1 MTHKNTPLPPPPRET
16 QEMASPPSKTTV
28 RDESRLP
35 TGKFIGLR
43 LPTAEVVAVPPESS
57 PVLLLPA
64 NQEEKTTKPRPTK
77 SSGIFE
83 EEEIV
88 LLEKPRSTSSGSS
101 PSLQAQAF
109 ESKEMRVA
117 LAPPSQE
124 ESNAIFPDLPK
135 EQDELPYE
143 IAHRQA
149 ALSSQTQAFSSAP
162 TRHLSIEIEESD
174 TSDELPR
181 SHTLETRIHD
191 TDSFSL
197 AALHLSEEEELSTR
211 REEEILGEAAKTEIP
226 NQQESVS
233 QSQGGQEEGIAS
245 EKNAQASLLESRL
258 LASMDDALLSSMD
271 ALLASMDVATLS
283 SADAL
288 LAARDAATLS
298 SVNTLPASKELTMLS
313 SADEEIPVMD
323 LPSQPL
329 SKVLIRTDSADEE
342 IPIVDLASAD
352 DEIPTVEAAIA
363 THDDLESVLPL
374 VPVFSA
380 HSTLELP
387 PRLGR
392 VAMEEPPP
400 PSQVYSTLDLPSSQV
415 YSTLELP
422 LSQTKTSVYADDAS
436 RQTLDLPF
444 GEGAARVLDLL
455 GVDEA
460 MRQGNPRPLEEATR
474 QGNPLPL
481 EEVTRQTLDLPLG
494 ETARKTL
501 ELSFEIRQAQDA
513 KTLRDDPSQT
523 LDLPMGGSPVFT
535 VDDLPM
541 YEGTS
546 ADDEIPVVDGEEA
559 VTMRISGEMELPWFP
574 SHESTAESKLL
585 KVQRIAS
592 PSEETLAAPFGASSV
607 SGEHGSVEVILEE
620 LARYCGRA
628 CCFLVKEG
636 ALIGIAAK
644 GEGEVDRHIGDIL
657 LPLDAPSLYASVI
670 RARSSYAGSPALGAL
685 DRILMACLGEQEPK
699 EIALFPILQRDQVV
713 ALYYLDDAGIGRF
726 PEDTHGLE
734 LILRRAESIAYP
746 WSFDDLA
753 ALPNE
758 IA

>member
-1 MTHKNTPLPPPPRET
+1 
-16 QEMASPPSKTTV
+16 MASPPSKTTV

-64 NQEEKTTKPRPTK
+64 NQEEKATKPRPTK
-77 SSGIFE
+77 SSGLFE

-88 LLEKPRSTSSGSS
+88 LLEKPRHTPSGSS

-109 ESKEMRVA
+109 EAKEMRVA
-117 LAPPSQE
+117 LAPPPQE
-124 ESNAIFPDLPK
+124 EGNAIFPDIPK

-149 ALSSQTQAFSSAP
+149 AISSQTQAFSSAP
-162 TRHLSIEIEESD
+162 TRHLSIEMEEND

-197 AALHLSEEEELSTR
+197 AALHLSEEEELSAR
-211 REEEILGEAAKTEIP
+211 KEEEILGEAAKTEIP
-226 NQQESVS
+226 SQEASA
-233 QSQGGQEEGIAS
+233 SQGGQGEGIAL
-245 EKNAQASLLESRL
+245 EKNAQASLLETTL

-288 LAARDAATLS
+288 LAARDARTLS
-298 SVNTLPASKELTMLS
+298 SVDTLLASKDLTMLS

-323 LPSQPL
+323 LPRQPL

-352 DEIPTVEAAIA
+352 DEIPTVEAAQA

-392 VAMEEPPP
+392 VAMEEPPSP
-400 PSQVYSTLDLPSSQV
+400 AYSTLDLPPSQA
-415 YSTLELP
+415 YSTLGQPFSQGSSMLDLP
-422 LSQTKTSVYADDAS
+422 FSQGSSTLDLPHSQARRSVYTDEVS
-436 RQTLDLPF
+436 RQTLDLPL
-444 GEGAARVLDLL
+444 GEGSARILDLL
-455 GVDEA
+455 GVD
-460 MRQGNPRPLEEATR
+460 EATR

-494 ETARKTL
+494 ETTRKTL
-501 ELSFEIRQAQDA
+501 ELSFGIHQAQDA
-513 KTLRDDPSQT
+513 KRLHDDPSQT
-523 LDLPMGGSPVFT
+523 LDLPMGASPVFT

-574 SHESTAESKLL
+574 SNENTTESKLL
-585 KVQRIAS
+585 KVQRLAS
-592 PSEETLAAPFGASSV
+592 PSEETLAAPLGSSAI

-620 LARYCGRA
+620 LARHCGRA

-644 GEGEVDRHIGDIL
+644 GEGEVDRYIGDIL

-699 EIALFPILQRDQVV
+699 EVALFPILQRDQVV
-713 ALYYLDDAGIGRF
+713 ALYYLDDAGMGRF

-758 IA
+758 IE